1 VRIKPAL
8 LLPVLLAWSQAAA
21 EQRSTLQLSGIVR
34 PAACAPSFANDGVV
48 DFGAITPQTLPR
60 DSPARLEKK
69 TINLTIDCVAP
80 TRIALA
86 FSAHRFVPGVRAAY
100 GMSRIGARWIGLYD
114 MNLETGSAV
123 ADGKPMHIFT
133 ARRYNGKWQ
142 RKTPGLA
149 LKPTHRY
156 AWRTQDDLAHAASN
170 FSVNISVQPTVM
182 LGGRSMAPGPVST
195 SGSAT
200 LDILYP

>member
-1 VRIKPAL
+1 ML
-8 LLPVLLAWSQAAA
+8 LVCSQTAA

-48 DFGAITPQTLPR
+48 DFGAIAPQSLPG
-60 DSPARLEKK
+60 DSPAQLEKK

-80 TRIALA
+80 TRIAVA

-114 MNLETGSAV
+114 VNFETGSAV
-123 ADGKPMHIFT
+123 ADGKPMHIFY
-133 ARRYNGKWQ
+133 ARRHNGQWQ

-149 LKPTHRY
+149 LTPSHRY
-156 AWRTQDDLAHAASN
+156 AWRRADDLAHAASN
-170 FSVNISVQPTVM
+170 FSVDISVQPTVM
-182 LGGRSMAPGPVST
+182 IGGHSFAPGPVPV
-195 SGSAT
+195 SGTAT
-200 LDILYP
+200 LDVLYP